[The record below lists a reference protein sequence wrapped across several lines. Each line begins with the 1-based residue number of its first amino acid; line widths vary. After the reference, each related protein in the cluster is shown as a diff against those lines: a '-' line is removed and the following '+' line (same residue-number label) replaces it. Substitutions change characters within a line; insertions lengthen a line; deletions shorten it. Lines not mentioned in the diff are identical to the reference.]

1 MIECAGTPVQFALEP
16 ALSAS
21 EFVDVLERS
30 GLAERRP
37 VGETKRIETMLRN
50 ADLIVT
56 ARVDGVLIGVARS
69 VTDFSYC
76 CYLSDLAV
84 GRQWQGRG
92 IGTALMAR
100 TKAAATEGFGEGVR
114 CILLSAPAAISF
126 YEKVGLERHPNCFDF
141 TNLDG

>member
-69 VTDFSYC
+69 VTDFAYC

-84 GRQWQGRG
+84 DKAYQKRG
-92 IGTALMAR
+92 IGRMLVDKTRDAVGPDSMVL
-100 TKAAATEGFGEGVR
+100 
-114 CILLSAPAAISF
+114 LLSAPAAMSYYPRIGMPKAENAF
-126 YEKVGLERHPNCFDF
+126 IFQRRR
-141 TNLDG
+141 

>member
-69 VTDFSYC
+69 VTDFAYC

-84 GRQWQGRG
+84 DRNWQGRG
-92 IGTALMAR
+92 VGKTLMVQTQR
-100 TKAAATEGFGEGVR
+100 AAGGPAVR
-114 CILLSAPAAISF
+114 CILLSAPAAVRF
-126 YEKVGLERHPNCFDF
+126 YERVGLERHPNCFDF
-141 TNLDG
+141 TGLE